1 MQLGRYFKKG
11 GKSLKTISIQVPD
24 SVDMDVKEVKFI
36 IASRLYEQGR
46 LSLGEASEVAGVSK
60 RTFVE
65 LLGEYGVS
73 VFNYDPEELESDYK
87 NA

>member
-1 MQLGRYFKKG
+1 M
-11 GKSLKTISIQVPD
+11 KTISIQVPD
-24 SVDMDVKEVKFI
+24 LVDMDVKEVKFI

-73 VFNYDPEELESDYK
+73 VFNYDPEELKSEYK
-87 NA
+87 DA